1 MTQNNIKCF
10 KFFSNYMDIALE
22 LPPEKR
28 DRFLGAICMYV
39 MCDEE
44 PDFGDEYD
52 LRIAFKGV
60 KMSLDKSKQ
69 MSKNRQGKSTDECG
83 CEDEEPIVIRTSN
96 EEKATEKSNENQN
109 EIKTISRNIS
119 SFLVSSFNVSNKPL
133 GKGGVG
139 EKPFRKSDYTLLSD
153 QLMAYWNEA
162 FADTQ
167 VPKVLRMTTKRQ
179 VGIRQRLD
187 DHYTQKQLFEAIDKA
202 RASDFCTSGQWGF
215 GFDWIFCYKGNIQKV
230 LEGNYDNKNQATN
243 VDKLLGAARA
253 DPKMGIWFGNDPPKK
268 NALDVGMGGDS
279 T

>member
-1 MTQNNIKCF
+1 MDNTQVKQYCYF
-10 KFFSNYMDIALE
+10 ENYYQVLKNLSPADRCAI
-22 LPPEKR
+22 R
-28 DRFLGAICMYV
+28 DAIDAYMFEGI
-39 MCDEE
+39 M
-44 PDFGDEYD
+44 PDFGENVY
-52 LRIAFKGV
+52 LEAIFQSF
-60 KMSLDKSKQ
+60 MFSLNKSK
-69 MSKNRQGKSTDECG
+69 SKSRNGKTTCKVCGDEKDCTS
-83 CEDEEPIVIRTSN
+83 VIRTSN
-96 EEKATEKSNENQN
+96 QENTTKNIKQNQTKSKVQN
-109 EIKTISRNIS
+109 GNFDSSISTSIS
-119 SFLVSSFNVSNKPL
+119 ISKL

-139 EKPFRKSDYTLLSD
+139 EKPVVHKADYTLLSD

-230 LEGNYDNKNQATN
+230 LEGNYDNKDQATS

-253 DPKMGIWFGNDPPKK
+253 DPKMGIWFGNDPPKNGVLGLGTK
-268 NALDVGMGGDS
+268 GDG